1 MVKLYQQKIVLLG
14 DPGVGKTSLV
24 QRYIF
29 DRFQTDYMTT
39 LGLNFYVRTFE
50 YPDVKV
56 KLLIWDIAGQ
66 KSRRKIGLR
75 YLQGASGALLA
86 YDLTNPN
93 SFENLIGWYNDLTEA
108 NGKDIPV
115 VLVGTKLDLAFND
128 DLPLAYNAN
137 KLGDSPIAQA
147 NLIFTSSKTDT
158 NVDAAF
164 NMIVQRVIDGI
175 IEMPDLPPKIKDKF
189 SAKILF
195 FVKKDDAWSKVALN
209 HIEKVGKKYAI
220 EVETIDAEKDPQI
233 AEAYNVSAL
242 PTIIINDRQ
251 LVGIIQIAH
260 LEEIIKQMLE
270 QQSSTK

>member
-1 MVKLYQQKIVLLG
+1 LEN
-14 DPGVGKTSLV
+14 
-24 QRYIF
+24 
-29 DRFQTDYMTT
+29 QT
-39 LGLNFYVRTFE
+39 E
-50 YPDVKV
+50 
-56 KLLIWDIAGQ
+56 
-66 KSRRKIGLR
+66 
-75 YLQGASGALLA
+75 
-86 YDLTNPN
+86 
-93 SFENLIGWYNDLTEA
+93 
-108 NGKDIPV
+108 
-115 VLVGTKLDLAFND
+115 
-128 DLPLAYNAN
+128 
-137 KLGDSPIAQA
+137 
-147 NLIFTSSKTDT
+147 
-158 NVDAAF
+158 
-164 NMIVQRVIDGI
+164 VIDGI